1 MRVVTKTYTNIVFSY
16 QIGSDIMMVL
26 DDVVSSKSEDDARF
40 TEATHRTLRWI
51 DRCIKQHANPE
62 RQVHARSEEG
72 EGERERQ
79 TDRQKEAAPILNV
92 VCNCRGSTAQRP
104 PY

>member
-1 MRVVTKTYTNIVFSY
+1 
-16 QIGSDIMMVL
+16 MMAL

-62 RQVHARSEEG
+62 RQVHAQSEER
-72 EGERERQ
+72 ETERETETERQ
-79 TDRQKEAAPILNV
+79 KQTERQKEAAPTLKCSV
-92 VCNCRGSTAQRP
+92 QL
-104 PY
+104 

>member
-1 MRVVTKTYTNIVFSY
+1 
-16 QIGSDIMMVL
+16 MMAL

-62 RQVHARSEEG
+62 RQVHARSEET
-72 EGERERQ
+72 ERQRDRETERQRERE
-79 TDRQKEAAPILNV
+79 RQKEAAPTLEM
-92 VCNCRGSTAQRP
+92 
-104 PY
+104 

>member
-1 MRVVTKTYTNIVFSY
+1 
-16 QIGSDIMMVL
+16 MMAL

-62 RQVHARSEEG
+62 RQVHARSEER
-72 EGERERQ
+72 EGERQRDRNRQ
-79 TDRQKEAAPILNV
+79 TDRETETDRK
-92 VCNCRGSTAQRP
+92 RRHP
-104 PY
+104 P

>member
-1 MRVVTKTYTNIVFSY
+1 
-16 QIGSDIMMVL
+16 MMAL

-62 RQVHARSEEG
+62 RQVHARSEER
-72 EGERERQ
+72 ETARQRDRETERQ
-79 TDRQKEAAPILNV
+79 KQTERQRDRNRQRDRQRETE
-92 VCNCRGSTAQRP
+92 RGGTHLEM
-104 PY
+104 